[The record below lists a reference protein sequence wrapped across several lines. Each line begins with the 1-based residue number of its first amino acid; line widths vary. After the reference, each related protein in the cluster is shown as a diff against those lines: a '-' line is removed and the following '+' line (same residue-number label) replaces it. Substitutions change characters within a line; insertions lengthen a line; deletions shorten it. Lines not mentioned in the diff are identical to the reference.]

1 MGKISKLKN
10 ELADAESYARSA
22 NMSDPA
28 ERLFVEIFGD
38 YQRQLQRAN
47 AFDFDDL
54 IAQTVYLFRAFPQ
67 VADVYRRRFRHIL
80 VDEYQD
86 TNHAQYSLIR
96 ELTRPVDAASGAS
109 EPVPGGARYPGDD
122 VTV

>member
-1 MGKISKLKN
+1 ISKSKN
-10 ELADAESYARSA
+10 ELVDVEAYARDA

-28 ERLFVEIFGD
+28 ERKFAEVFGD
-38 YQRQLQRAN
+38 YLRAPQKAY

-54 IAQTVYLFRAFPQ
+54 IGQTVYLFRAFPH

-86 TNHAQYSLIR
+86 TNHAQYALIH
-96 ELTRPVDAASGAS
+96 ELTRPVAGEAA
-109 EPVPGGARYPGDD
+109 EPYAAGGMMIFEAPS
-122 VTV
+122 

>member
-28 ERLFVEIFGD
+28 ERVFVEVFAD

-54 IAQTVYLFRAFPQ
+54 IAQTVYLFRAFPA
-67 VADVYRRRFRHIL
+67 VAAIYQRRFRHIL

-96 ELTRPVDAASGAS
+96 ELTRPIEQNDLPLDLQGRGDLGPAS
-109 EPVPGGARYPGDD
+109 
-122 VTV
+122 